1 VAVSENLTQVKIIQS
16 LAEALGW
23 FEREIS
29 WGVNPAE
36 LRALTG
42 RIGELYVAM
51 ITRGQMALAPN
62 QPGYDVVSADGEKV
76 SVKTITT
83 SNHVSFRASTFH
95 HVDRVIILRMN
106 TDKEEGVSIE
116 ELIDK
121 PAVEMRALCTETNG
135 EIRYNIAKTQ
145 PVPPEGE
152 APKGLLVIDRA
163 EYDGYEICR
172 YENGAIRI
180 LLDGVEQ
187 KINVK
192 GFLRPIANKIGV
204 QTDLDTGL
212 RINTQQL
219 GLRVIRKLNAEA

>member
-1 VAVSENLTQVKIIQS
+1 MSETLTQVKIIQS
-16 LAEALGW
+16 LAEALAW

-62 QPGYDVVSADGEKV
+62 QPGYDVVSADGKKV

-83 SNHVSFRASTFH
+83 SGHVSFRASTFH
-95 HVDRVIILRMN
+95 HVDRVIILRVN

-116 ELIDK
+116 ELIDE
-121 PAVEMRALCTETNG
+121 PAAEMRARCTEANG
-135 EIRYNIAKTQ
+135 EIRYKIPKTQ

-152 APKGLLVIDRA
+152 APAGLLIVDRA
-163 EYDGYEICR
+163 EYNGYEICR

-180 LLDGVEQ
+180 FVDGVE
-187 KINVK
+187 KKMNVK
-192 GFLRPIANKIGV
+192 GFLRPIASRIGV
-204 QTDLDTGL
+204 PTDLETGL

-219 GLRVIRKLNAEA
+219 GLRVIRKLNAEK